1 MESKPFCVPLAC
13 PVMHVGHASCWWQL
27 SGCCS
32 FVSHSTGPGPLAF
45 YALRATHRCVGRKC
59 SPAPGTQ
66 AALDARAAQTEPLA
80 LLAASDL
87 AACPRPGRGRKLQRG
102 SDDSDPTSAH
112 SRERE
117 PEDQGPSTEQ
127 PWAPGGQI
135 RMGWVSG
142 R

>member
-80 LLAASDL
+80 LLAAVTWQHAPGPGEGGSCSEAVMTRTPQVL
-87 AACPRPGRGRKLQRG
+87 TPGRESLKTKAHPQNSLGPQEGR
-102 SDDSDPTSAH
+102 
-112 SRERE
+112 
-117 PEDQGPSTEQ
+117 
-127 PWAPGGQI
+127 
-135 RMGWVSG
+135 
-142 R
+142 